1 MSNTVYW
8 KEWQGVDG
16 IIMGLEIWGGAAA
29 ALSSPTRV
37 EIPTQCHL
45 ALGKLNT
52 KYDGGRPL
60 GLPLTPAL
68 TITFD
73 MAAFNA
79 NSDMVA
85 LRGLLLSPVAAGAGT
100 MQFSGSS
107 RTFDTATTFRVYR
120 TTEPGGTQTTLFV
133 GAQRGRPSRK
143 GKILGAGMPHAT
155 VVYEIT
161 VLHLAR
167 IALEEVRPDDIRT
180 LLLNTAIGKFFDEVF
195 DLFFRYNS
203 INHFVSLGP
212 VGYKIAAYRYFDL
225 IYVIQNLA
233 EQVYKAYMRST
244 KVFFVFTS
252 NVGGFAGTP
261 LDHWKLRKQNY
272 QRNAAPGDSIN
283 VYGGTS
289 PSEDAYF
296 PAAVYP
302 VGESHLTTSKW
313 IAGALCDDGKG
324 VDNSA
329 SIYRFRHAWDL
340 LAVEVQA
347 WKCKGQIRVVNGD
360 IELRFAQVYNSPWA
374 YPAARHTLEAA
385 EINQQ
390 EFEFLEGE
398 GSLREVKAITPG
410 LSGLDIT
417 ETTDYVSGTESEES
431 LSIRRLFHT
440 HPHCGAAADA
450 TSRYSVGSWKVDVCS
465 AVNGVHMGVR
475 IRTISPF
482 TLYYKERISVDG
494 DLQTTGDVL
503 VRCHSECKID
513 DGIIPVFDYG
523 DRPPSPGWPTVSS
536 GAVVMIDLWWAQ
548 VRSLFL
554 FLQVAA
560 GTGWAVV
567 ASTILTWQWPT
578 ITTWEKLR
586 VTALQIDP
594 QWLGEVVEIKTGA
607 TANANVWLNGTDTYL
622 SGFPLTDCHIIEI
635 ELDLDTG
642 EEEVT
647 VQQIRNSYN

>member
-450 TSRYSVGSWKVDVCS
+450 TSRYSVGNWKVDVCS

-536 GAVVMIDLWWAQ
+536 GAVGMIDLWWAQ

>member
-52 KYDGGRPL
+52 KYDDGRPL

-107 RTFDTATTFRVYR
+107 RTFNTATTFRVYR

-180 LLLNTAIGKFFDEVF
+180 LLLNTVTATLVDEVF

-225 IYVIQNLA
+225 IDVIQNLA

-244 KVFFVFTS
+244 TVLFVFTS

-261 LDHWKLRKQNY
+261 LDHWTLRKQNY

-347 WKCKGQIRVVNGD
+347 WKCKGQIRVVGED

-417 ETTDYVSGTESEES
+417 ETTDYVSGTESEET

-440 HPHCGAAADA
+440 HPHCGAANDA
-450 TSRYSVGSWKVDVCS
+450 TSRYSVGNWKLDVCS

-494 DLQTTGDVL
+494 DWQTTGNVL

-536 GAVVMIDLWWAQ
+536 GAVGMIDLWWAQ